1 VAAPV
6 RVGIIGCGAISQVHH
21 LPNLSML
28 RDEFEIT
35 AVCDI
40 SDSLVRQIAA
50 EYNVPFHFTD
60 YRDLLACDLDATMLC
75 ASDPKT
81 AFGVASF
88 EAGKHTFI
96 EKPICFTVED
106 ADRLIEANRASAK
119 VGQVGYMKVFDPAFE
134 LVEREV
140 EAMKDGIRYIQVNHL
155 HTNNSHHLSH
165 FRIIRGDPPASTTA
179 AATPPTAVK
188 KSGAAIALGDIP
200 PEVERVY
207 GILSGSL
214 IHDLYGLRHLFG
226 DPLRVVSTEIWNEGY
241 GVTTVFE
248 YDNGARCVVTLVELP
263 HIRAF
268 KETLEISGDDRRIS
282 LSYPS
287 GFARGI
293 LSQVKIEGV
302 DAQGRPFVQ
311 EPSIEWESAFVR
323 ELRHFHSCI
332 VDGVACRTPLT
343 EARRDVALIGDI
355 CRRYLESN

>member
-1 VAAPV
+1 MAAPV
-6 RVGIIGCGAISQVHH
+6 RIGVIGCGAIAQVHH

-28 RDEFEIT
+28 RDEFEIA

-40 SDSLVRQIAA
+40 SDSLAKQIAA
-50 EYNVPFHFTD
+50 EYNVPNHFTD
-60 YRDLLACDLDATMLC
+60 YRDLLACDLDATLLC

-96 EKPICFTVED
+96 EKPLCFTLED
-106 ADRLIEANRASAK
+106 ADRLIEANQAAAK

-140 EAMKDGIRYIQVNHL
+140 QAMEGGIRYIQVNHL

-165 FRIIRGDPPASTTA
+165 FRIVRGGPPSVAPAAPGA
-179 AATPPTAVK
+179 AAE
-188 KSGAAIALGDIP
+188 KSGAVLALGDIP

-207 GILSGSL
+207 SILSGSL

-226 DPLRVVSTEIWNEGY
+226 DPLRVVSTEIWNEGF
-241 GVTTVFE
+241 GVTSIFE
-248 YDNGARCVVTLVELP
+248 YDNGARCVVTWVELP
-263 HIRAF
+263 HIRVF

-282 LSYPS
+282 LSYPT

-293 LSQVKIEGV
+293 LSQVKIKGV
-302 DAQGRPFVQ
+302 DGQGRPFVQ

-332 VDGVACRTPLT
+332 VDGVPCRTPLT
-343 EARRDVALIGDI
+343 AARRDVALIGDI
-355 CRRYLESN
+355 CRRYLERN

>member
-1 VAAPV
+1 MGTPV

-21 LPNLSML
+21 LPNLSLL
-28 RDEFEIT
+28 REEFEIA

-40 SDSLVRQIAA
+40 SASLAAQIAA
-50 EYNVPFHFTD
+50 EYNVPRHFTD
-60 YRDLLACDLDATMLC
+60 YRDLLACDLDATLLC

-81 AFGVASF
+81 AFGVDSF
-88 EAGKHTFI
+88 SAGKHTFI
-96 EKPICFTVED
+96 EKPLCFSLED
-106 ADRLIEANRASAK
+106 ADQLIEASRAAGK
-119 VGQVGYMKVFDPAFE
+119 VGQVGYMKVYDPAFE

-140 EAMKDGIRYIQVNHL
+140 RAMDGIRYIQANHL
-155 HTNNSHHLSH
+155 HTNNSHHLQH
-165 FRIIRGDPPASTTA
+165 FRIVRGDPPPPSPAASPA
-179 AATPPTAVK
+179 AAARRSAASAV
-188 KSGAAIALGDIP
+188 LGEVP

-226 DPLRVVSTEIWNEGY
+226 DPVRVVSTEIWNEGF
-241 GVTTVFE
+241 GVTTIFE
-248 YDNGARCVVTLVELP
+248 YDNGARCVVTWVELP

-302 DAQGRPFVQ
+302 DGDGRSFVQ
-311 EPSIEWESAFVR
+311 EPSVEWESAFVR
-323 ELRHFHSCI
+323 EMRHFHSCI
-332 VDGVACRTPLT
+332 VDGTTCRTPL
-343 EARRDVALIGDI
+343 EDARRDIALIGDI